1 MQKDGN
7 DFSKTIFEL
16 SLKELILSSILLVFG
31 INGWGVMSSSGSKL
45 TPVDLDKT
53 IKTVVVSRLFLSK
66 FE

>member
-1 MQKDGN
+1 MQKDVN
-7 DFSKTIFEL
+7 DFSKTIFEFA
-16 SLKELILSSILLVFG
+16 LKELTLSFVLPVFG

-53 IKTVVVSRLFLSK
+53 IKTVVVSRLFLAK